1 MKKRYKN
8 FTDLPPQEQI
18 VLTHLAQHGS
28 ITAGEAQ
35 FVHRIR
41 SLSRRI
47 TTLLD
52 AGCVIMKEDRRDM
65 TGQRYR
71 RYSVDHIPDNLM
83 PMQEAA

>member
-1 MKKRYKN
+1 MKKRYTN
-8 FTDLPPQEQI
+8 YINLPPQEKI
-18 VLTHLAQHGS
+18 VLAHLMQHGS
-28 ITAGEAQ
+28 ITAGEAH

-52 AGCVIMKEDRRDM
+52 AGCVILKEDRRDL

-71 RYSVDHIPDNLM
+71 RYKLEFVPDALQ
-83 PMQEAA
+83 PMREAA

>member
-18 VLTHLAQHGS
+18 VLTHLILNGS

-52 AGCVIMKEDRRDM
+52 AGCVIMKEDRRDL

-71 RYSVDHIPDNLM
+71 RYSLDFVPDNLM
-83 PMQEAA
+83 PMREAA